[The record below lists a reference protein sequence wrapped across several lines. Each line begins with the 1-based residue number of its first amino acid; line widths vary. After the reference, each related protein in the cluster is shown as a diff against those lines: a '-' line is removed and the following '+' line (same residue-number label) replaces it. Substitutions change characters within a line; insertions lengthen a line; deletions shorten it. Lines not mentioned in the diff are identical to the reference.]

1 MKRGAGGEPPPPAMV
16 QAQSGEKTRTA
27 LERNLLS
34 TGTPIILCARSQEAW
49 LRLQRWVHARRPLH
63 PLEGFMLDALWAVF
77 FGGQVE
83 QQVLIVNSATLSDAY
98 DYRRRFYVETD
109 GEVPT
114 RI

>member
-1 MKRGAGGEPPPPAMV
+1 
-16 QAQSGEKTRTA
+16 
-27 LERNLLS
+27 
-34 TGTPIILCARSQEAW
+34 
-49 LRLQRWVHARRPLH
+49 
-63 PLEGFMLDALWAVF
+63 MLDALWAFF

-114 RI
+114 RIQVEDKLEDGEALICAFLTGGLFRGPRAEVDAYDLEATKAN